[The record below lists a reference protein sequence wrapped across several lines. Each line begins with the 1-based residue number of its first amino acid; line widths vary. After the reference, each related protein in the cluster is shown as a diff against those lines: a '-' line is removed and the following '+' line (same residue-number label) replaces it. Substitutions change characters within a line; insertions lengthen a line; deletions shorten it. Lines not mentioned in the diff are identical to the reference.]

1 MMAFVLGENLNNMTF
16 TDAKDLKAE
25 MPDIFL
31 AWKDTQ
37 KFVHGIRKNVT
48 QSEGRADFASLA
60 KTAEVVGE
68 QFGSFQDFE
77 CRQLKDKLVNVEY
90 RGTGRVKLSDF
101 YKPALDGSWTFQES
115 VGYLRSLG
123 LLDESEPDH
132 PSVMI
137 ANYITSHAN
146 CIASSGFYSVCCK
159 NECEGLLGHI
169 EQNIGTSEAKP
180 ATITNL
186 IANLPSSTVAAPQTL
201 PASLLQ
207 RLDDIAQNHGGT
219 VPLHSRLFAQWMHH
233 VYPRECPYPHISGTT
248 DSKLPDEWADESGND
263 VLATDEEM
271 RQYVAAAGNATDAA
285 QIDLGA
291 EELLPWS
298 HEEEFIVVRPIVAEQ
313 HRTTSAILR
322 SIALLAASSSLAY
335 GAIHTLQKGSQL
347 TGGASLGNEKYM
359 V

>member
-1 MMAFVLGENLNNMTF
+1 MMAFILGENLNNMTS

-115 VGYLRSLG
+115 VGYLRSVG
-123 LLDESEPDH
+123 TLDETDASQ

-137 ANYITSHAN
+137 ANYVTSHAN

-159 NECEGLLGHI
+159 NECEGLLGHL
-169 EQNIGTSEAKP
+169 EERIGTFEAKP
-180 ATITNL
+180 EKIVSL
-186 IANLPSSTVAAPQTL
+186 IESLPSSTVTAPL
-201 PASLLQ
+201 KLSASLRQ
-207 RLDDIAQNHGGT
+207 RLDDIAGT
-219 VPLHSRLFAQWMHH
+219 HRGMVPLHGRLFAQWMHH
-233 VYPRECPYPHISGTT
+233 VYPSGHGSPSWPALCT
-248 DSKLPDEWADESGND
+248 
-263 VLATDEEM
+263 V
-271 RQYVAAAGNATDAA
+271 DA
-285 QIDLGA
+285 
-291 EELLPWS
+291 
-298 HEEEFIVVRPIVAEQ
+298 
-313 HRTTSAILR
+313 
-322 SIALLAASSSLAY
+322 
-335 GAIHTLQKGSQL
+335 
-347 TGGASLGNEKYM
+347 
-359 V
+359 

>member
-1 MMAFVLGENLNNMTF
+1 
-16 TDAKDLKAE
+16 

-31 AWKDTQ
+31 AWNDTQ

-77 CRQLKDKLVNVEY
+77 CRQLKDKLVKVEY

-180 ATITNL
+180 AIITNL
-186 IANLPSSTVAAPQTL
+186 IANLPSSTV
-201 PASLLQ
+201 
-207 RLDDIAQNHGGT
+207 
-219 VPLHSRLFAQWMHH
+219 
-233 VYPRECPYPHISGTT
+233 TT
-248 DSKLPDEWADESGND
+248 AYKVSANL
-263 VLATDEEM
+263 
-271 RQYVAAAGNATDAA
+271 RQ
-285 QIDLGA
+285 
-291 EELLPWS
+291 
-298 HEEEFIVVRPIVAEQ
+298 
-313 HRTTSAILR
+313 
-322 SIALLAASSSLAY
+322 
-335 GAIHTLQKGSQL
+335 
-347 TGGASLGNEKYM
+347 
-359 V
+359 